1 MRNTNNNK
9 DVNLKNPFEVKTPE
23 TLTPEDIASLFID
36 VFTDFPRLLAAEHTF
51 LNGPR
56 GSGKSMM
63 LRYLEPKVQLAAHK
77 VKKTSELKHFAIHM
91 PIKKASYSLSE
102 LERLSGSPYN
112 LLAEHFLITN
122 AIKHILESL
131 LDISSSCTKDL
142 NEINDF
148 AKKTHRLAKG
158 SGSSFEIDVLDFT
171 CPDKVIAEVL
181 ELFNHETM
189 LAKVYIRNLAF
200 EAVLSPY
207 NEALFGY
214 DDFFLPFI
222 KLIKNL
228 SCTPS
233 GPIYLM
239 VDDADNLT
247 VRMQQILNGWVSYR
261 STNDICLKVSTQQ
274 RYKTWRTSQGILIES
289 PHDFS
294 EIDIR
299 QVYTSKQSGHYY
311 DRVLQIVSRRLEL
324 SGFTNIDPNIFFPTN
339 SDQDIKLEKVKNKI
353 KLKWENGEGVS
364 SRKSDDVVRYAMS
377 EYMKELALSK
387 KKNTYSYAGFKS
399 LVNLSSGM
407 IRNFL
412 EPAAIMYSELRALD
426 TTSQI
431 DTIPHDV
438 QNSVLYNWSQ
448 EYMLNG
454 FDKLEQDELYKQVP
468 VDSQEAINI
477 FSDSTKIEKIKN
489 LITALG
495 ESFQQKLLSDDSERR
510 YISFMLSS
518 TPDAELTDI
527 LNTAVE
533 WGYLQKST
541 IARKEGIGRNILY
554 ILNRRLAP
562 YFKLDASGYAAHL
575 SITPNML
582 LIAMSSPRAFVRER
596 FKDRKGSIAPQPQQS
611 LF

>member
-1 MRNTNNNK
+1 MIQ
-9 DVNLKNPFEVKTPE
+9 EV
-23 TLTPEDIASLFID
+23 I
-36 VFTDFPRLLAAEHTF
+36 
-51 LNGPR
+51 
-56 GSGKSMM
+56 
-63 LRYLEPKVQLAAHK
+63 
-77 VKKTSELKHFAIHM
+77 
-91 PIKKASYSLSE
+91 
-102 LERLSGSPYN
+102 
-112 LLAEHFLITN
+112 
-122 AIKHILESL
+122 
-131 LDISSSCTKDL
+131 
-142 NEINDF
+142 
-148 AKKTHRLAKG
+148 
-158 SGSSFEIDVLDFT
+158 
-171 CPDKVIAEVL
+171 
-181 ELFNHETM
+181 ELFDHETM
-189 LAKVYIRNLAF
+189 LAKNYIRNLAF
-200 EAVLSPY
+200 EAVLRPY

-222 KLIKNL
+222 KLVKKL
-228 SCTPS
+228 SSTPN

-239 VDDADNLT
+239 IDDADNLT
-247 VRMQQILNGWVSYR
+247 VRMQKVLNGWVSYR

-311 DRVLQIVSRRLEL
+311 DRVFQIVSRRLEL
-324 SGFTNIDPNIFFPTN
+324 SGFTNTDPNLFFPTN
-339 SDQDIKLEKVKNKI
+339 PAQDTKIEKI
-353 KLKWENGEGVS
+353 KLQIKTKWEEGNGIS
-364 SRKSDDVVRYAMS
+364 SRKSDDVIRYTTS
-377 EYMKELALSK
+377 EYMKELASTK
-387 KKNTYSYAGFKS
+387 KKNMYSYAGFKS

-412 EPAAIMYSELRALD
+412 EPAAIMYSDVVASGSTNGIEH
-426 TTSQI
+426 
-431 DTIPHDV
+431 IPYEI

-454 FDKLEQDELYKQVP
+454 FDKLEQDELNKQTSVN
-468 VDSQEAINI
+468 SQDAITI
-477 FSDSTKIEKIKN
+477 FNDSTKTEKIKN

-495 ESFQQKLLSDDSERR
+495 ESFQQKLLSEDTERR

-518 TPDAELTDI
+518 EPDAELADI

-533 WGYLQKST
+533 WGYLQRST

-575 SITPNML
+575 SITPDML

-596 FKDRKGSIAPQPQQS
+596 FKDGTKSKASLAQQR